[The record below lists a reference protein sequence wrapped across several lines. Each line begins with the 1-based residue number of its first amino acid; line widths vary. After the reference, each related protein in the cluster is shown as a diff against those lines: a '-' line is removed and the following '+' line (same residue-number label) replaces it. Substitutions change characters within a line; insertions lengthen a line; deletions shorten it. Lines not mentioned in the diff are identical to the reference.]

1 MLATHQDAE
10 ARYSRIRKTVLAT
23 LNQRFMREDGH
34 AVRARLIDQH
44 ALQHAAAWANSSF
57 RRVDWDWFEGYAAFR
72 FRYPKR
78 FEMALWS
85 DAALISLTLGR
96 PTYNGRRLRLDFIE
110 SAPDKP
116 RTLRAFQ
123 LSLLAIT
130 AYAHALGADE
140 LRVMKPVNDEV
151 RRYYERFGLLYVAK
165 GDYCYAKI

>member
-10 ARYSRIRKTVLAT
+10 VRYSSIRKAVMAA
-23 LNQRFMREDGH
+23 LNQRFMREGGH
-34 AVRARLIDQH
+34 ALRASLIDQH
-44 ALQHAAAWANSSF
+44 ALRHADEWSKSPL
-57 RRVDWDWFEGYAAFR
+57 RRVDWDWFKGYAAFR

-85 DAALISLTLGR
+85 DATLLSLTLGR
-96 PTYNGRRLRLDFIE
+96 PTYNGHRLRLDFIE

-116 RTLRAFQ
+116 RSIRAFQ

-130 AYAHALGADE
+130 TYAHALGADE
-140 LRVMKPVNDEV
+140 LRVMKPINNEV
-151 RRYYERFGLLYVAK
+151 RKYYEKYGLVYVAR